1 MEDMINQ
8 RVTSIHAAS
17 NLVDCWDNLSIR
29 GFTLSMA
36 CSTRVSNIPLLFRNE
51 STTIILDN
59 LKNQLLV
66 DYLIR
71 LNVLYRMLS
80 DISNETGFYFTIDR
94 PLYYGGNINATILV
108 FDSPS
113 LILMPTIKN
122 PNSVSNTYQ
131 QDEL

>member
-1 MEDMINQ
+1 MTVALTKTSSINIEKTTCVMEDMINQ

-71 LNVLYRMLS
+71 LNGCCRTFQMKLGFILPLTGRFITAGISTPPFLS
-80 DISNETGFYFTIDR
+80 SI
-94 PLYYGGNINATILV
+94 PLH
-108 FDSPS
+108 
-113 LILMPTIKN
+113 
-122 PNSVSNTYQ
+122 
-131 QDEL
+131 